1 MLPKGVGEIVHGRA
15 AFRVSLL
22 IPEVAR
28 GDRHSSLPISLLELD
43 HVVTNRTEI
52 GEVVDIPSKLLD
64 DRITQTQRQALQNA
78 FFGAPLEI
86 KIELVLP
93 KLPRLIR
100 VRAKHRQ
107 AISAQSVDPG
117 KVITSPK
124 KKRALAGSVEV
135 LNLNTGVARIPAPRI
150 LQVGIPPGVSESR
163 GKQRL
168 LDGQVYFD
176 AELMARETVALQG
189 VIPDTTLIH
198 ILASELWLP
207 VISKPDF
214 QFRFGICDINNVV
227 TIIFDRTNGE
237 FSFLIESSGCPHAS

>member
-1 MLPKGVGEIVHGRA
+1 MVAVVQEGSA
-15 AFRVSLL
+15 ATHFF
-22 IPEVAR
+22 
-28 GDRHSSLPISLLELD
+28 LELD

-52 GEVVDIPSKLLD
+52 GEIVDIPSKLLD

-100 VRAKHRQ
+100 IRAKHRQ
-107 AISAQSVDPG
+107 GIGAQSVDPG

-124 KKRALAGSVEV
+124 KKRALASPVEV
-135 LNLNTGVARIPAPRI
+135 LNLNTRIAGIPAPRV
-150 LQVGIPPGVSESR
+150 LQIGSPPGMGESR
-163 GKQRL
+163 GKERL
-168 LDGQVYFD
+168 LDGEVYFE

-198 ILASELWLP
+198 ILASEL
-207 VISKPDF
+207 
-214 QFRFGICDINNVV
+214 
-227 TIIFDRTNGE
+227 
-237 FSFLIESSGCPHAS
+237 

>member
-1 MLPKGVGEIVHGRA
+1 MLPKGVSEIVHGRA

-28 GDRHSSLPISLLELD
+28 GDRHSSLPVSLLELD

-93 KLPRLIR
+93 ILPRLIR
-100 VRAKHRQ
+100 IRAKHRQ
-107 AISAQSVDPG
+107 GIGAQSVDPG

-124 KKRALAGSVEV
+124 KKRALAGPVEV
-135 LNLNTGVARIPAPRI
+135 LNLNTRVAGITAPRV
-150 LQVGIPPGVSESR
+150 LQIGSPPGMGESR
-163 GKQRL
+163 GKERL
-168 LDGQVYFD
+168 LNGQVHFE
-176 AELMARETVALQG
+176 AELMARETVALRRLS
-189 VIPDTTLIH
+189 PTL
-198 ILASELWLP
+198 P
-207 VISKPDF
+207 
-214 QFRFGICDINNVV
+214 
-227 TIIFDRTNGE
+227 
-237 FSFLIESSGCPHAS
+237 

>member
-1 MLPKGVGEIVHGRA
+1 MLPKGVSEIVHCRA
-15 AFRVSLL
+15 TFRVSLL

-28 GDRHSSLPISLLELD
+28 GDRHSSMPVSLLELD

-52 GEVVDIPSKLLD
+52 GEIVDIPSKLLD

-107 AISAQSVDPG
+107 GIGAQSVDPG

-124 KKRALAGSVEV
+124 KKGALTGPVEV
-135 LNLNTGVARIPAPRI
+135 LNLNTGIAGIAAPWV
-150 LQVGIPPGVSESR
+150 LHGGIPPGVSER
-163 GKQRL
+163 CRKQRVP
-168 LDGQVYFD
+168 DRQFYFG
-176 AELMARETVALQG
+176 AELMARETVALQE
-189 VIPDTTLIH
+189 VFADTTLIH
-198 ILASELWLP
+198 VLASEL
-207 VISKPDF
+207 
-214 QFRFGICDINNVV
+214 
-227 TIIFDRTNGE
+227 
-237 FSFLIESSGCPHAS
+237 